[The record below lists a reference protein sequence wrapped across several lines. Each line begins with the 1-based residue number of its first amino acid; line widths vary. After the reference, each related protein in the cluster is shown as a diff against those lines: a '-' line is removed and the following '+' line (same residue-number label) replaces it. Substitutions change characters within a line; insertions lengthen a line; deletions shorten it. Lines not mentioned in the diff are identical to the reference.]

1 VIVRPATAADADGI
15 AALLDELGYAVS
27 ALDVAARMDALA
39 GERSAALV
47 AARGEAV
54 AGVLTLH
61 MAPVV
66 HEPGDWCR
74 ITSLVVDP
82 AARREGVGRALVAE
96 AEAIARSAGCVRVEV
111 TSALHRDGAHD
122 FYREQ
127 GFGQVSEH
135 FLKRLP

>member
-15 AALLDELGYAVS
+15 ALLLSELGYAVS
-27 ALDVAARMDALA
+27 AGEVTARLGALA
-39 GERSAALV
+39 DDRSAALV
-47 AARGEAV
+47 AARGEGV

-82 AARREGVGRALVAE
+82 ASRREGVGRALVAE

-135 FLKRLP
+135 FLKPLP